1 MEPLVWTI
9 DGATVAGAHV
19 SAVKNVLDGK
29 IDVDFEKKIRLAQ
42 MMLDEDKWNLE
53 KEERQANMVNAKG
66 EQDILR
72 QMLSEQQPQQEQPQI
87 PPMSEEP
94 PLQ

>member
-1 MEPLVWTI
+1 MPKE
-9 DGATVAGAHV
+9 
-19 SAVKNVLDGK
+19 AVLKYSDQDKDGK
-29 IDVDFEKKIRLAQ
+29 VDADFEKKIRLAQ

-53 KEERQANMVNAKG
+53 KEERQASMANAKG

-72 QMLSEQQPQQEQPQI
+72 QMLTEQPQQPEL
-87 PPMSEEP
+87 PPADTPSEP